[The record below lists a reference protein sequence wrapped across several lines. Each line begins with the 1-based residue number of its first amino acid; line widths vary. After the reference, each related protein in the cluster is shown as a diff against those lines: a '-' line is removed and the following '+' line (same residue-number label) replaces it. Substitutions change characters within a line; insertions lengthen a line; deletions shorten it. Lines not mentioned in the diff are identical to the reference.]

1 MRIHLI
7 LFTLEAL
14 LVAAMIMADIDA
26 LAGGATVSLWDV
38 YLFALL
44 FQAALSS
51 AGVVLLS
58 RRWDL
63 RAWMILA
70 LHAALLA
77 PAFLAGLGL
86 ALTLDPFGRHI

>member
-26 LAGGATVSLWDV
+26 LAGGAAVSLWDV

-51 AGVVLLS
+51 AGVLLLT
-58 RRWDL
+58 RRGDL
-63 RAWMILA
+63 RAWTIPV
-70 LHAALLA
+70 LHLLLA
-77 PAFLAGLGL
+77 APSFLAGLGL
-86 ALTLDPFGRHI
+86 ALTLDPFGRHF